1 MLRRPADDGL
11 QLRIADIACRI
22 QAQLLQVAGP
32 FQRRQAA
39 SHQAGMGCQPLQLL
53 HPAAVRQLPSPSSAP
68 HQLSWRRLM
77 RAVRLAS
84 GPGDLSAS

>member
-53 HPAAVRQLPSPSSAP
+53 HPAAVRQLCTIPIQRAP
-68 HQLSWRRLM
+68 PAELAEADEGCEAGQ
-77 RAVRLAS
+77 RA
-84 GPGDLSAS
+84 G